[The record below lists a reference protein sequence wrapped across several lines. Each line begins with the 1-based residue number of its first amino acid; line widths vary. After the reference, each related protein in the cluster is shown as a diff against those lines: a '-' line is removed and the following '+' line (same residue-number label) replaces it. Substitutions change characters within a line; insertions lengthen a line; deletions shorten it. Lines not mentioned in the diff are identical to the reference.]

1 MNSYSMKKA
10 VLSWLFAMLC
20 FSLIAQHSMR
30 LFGYVTDMNH
40 RPIELATVYL
50 QGTSVST
57 STTSKGF
64 YELTFLA
71 KDTAN
76 LIVTCVGYQPVT
88 KKIPVGISVAQLN
101 VMLGSSIHQLKD
113 VEVRAHRI
121 QTTTFEPLDSKQVRL
136 LPDASGGNIESL
148 ISTLPGVHSNNELS
162 SQYSVRGGSYDENSV
177 YVNGIEVYRPLLIRS
192 GQQEGLSFI
201 NPDMVDQVEF
211 SAGGFAPKYGDKM
224 SSALSITYKRPTAFE
239 GSVSASLLGATVY
252 VGSSNKKFTQLQ
264 GIRYKTNAYL
274 LGTLPTK
281 GHYNPAFFDYQTFET
296 YQLSPKVGLSFLG
309 NLSQNKYQFFPQE
322 QQTSFGTLQMPL
334 QLHAY
339 FNGQEKDLF
348 TTSFG
353 AFTFSYKPIHD
364 LTLNFVASAF
374 NTNESET
381 YDIVGQYW
389 LYALAADGTG
399 KATPEST
406 LGIGTYNQ
414 HARDYLN
421 ATVAN
426 VSQTGTYKIDHH
438 LLEWSFGV
446 QREAVTNQMKEWEYR
461 DSAGYSLPYNPSYI
475 QLYSNLAANLS
486 LYSTRFIGYFQDT
499 YKYRNNAGLWVF
511 TGGFRS
517 NYWTYNREWLIS
529 PRIAIAFAPQSSN
542 FVFRFATGVY
552 YQASFFKDVRD
563 TFTVNGNTM
572 AQLNRNI
579 KAQRSLQFVLG
590 GDYHFMQWDR
600 PFKFT
605 AEMYYKPEDRVIPY
619 VVDNVNVTYFGG
631 NTAKAYAAGL
641 DMKLFGEFVPGTDS
655 WISLSLMQSQEKLL
669 KGVDNNGTPI
679 YTNYLAR
686 PNDQRYSVSMF
697 FQDFVPSYPRIKV
710 NLKLIWADGLPVSPP
725 HNPYVAP
732 FRTPPYQR
740 VDIGAA
746 FALIDKDHRPN
757 AEIWRFVKAAWIN
770 VDVFNLLD
778 IYNVNS
784 FFWVTDIYNRQYPI
798 PNYLT
803 GRLLNVKF
811 SVDF

>member
-1 MNSYSMKKA
+1 MKKMA
-10 VLSWLFAMLC
+10 LSMLFVMLC
-20 FSLIAQHSMR
+20 FCAIAQHKMR
-30 LFGYVTDMNH
+30 LFGYVTDMDH
-40 RPIELATVYL
+40 RPIELATVFL
-50 QGTSVST
+50 QGTSVATST
-57 STTSKGF
+57 SSKGF
-64 YELTFLA
+64 FELTFFA
-71 KDTAN
+71 NDTIK
-76 LIVTCVGYQPVT
+76 LVVFCVGYQSVI
-88 KKIPVGISVAQLN
+88 KKIPIGMSAAQLN
-101 VMLGSSIHQLKD
+101 VMLFSSIHQLKD
-113 VEVRAHRI
+113 VEVRAQRI
-121 QTTTFEPLDSKQVRL
+121 QTTTIEPLNAKQMRL

-148 ISTLPGVHSNNELS
+148 LSTLPGVHSNNELS

-177 YVNGIEVYRPLLIRS
+177 YVNGIEVYRPLLIRA

-201 NPDMVDQVEF
+201 NPDMVDQVDF

-239 GSVSASLLGATVY
+239 GSVSTSLLGATAY
-252 VGSSNKKFTQLQ
+252 VGSSNKKITQLQ

-281 GHYNPAFFDYQTFET
+281 GHYNPSFFDYQTYET
-296 YQLSPKVGLSFLG
+296 YQLSPKATVSFLG

-322 QQTSFGTLQMPL
+322 EQTSFGTLQMPL

-339 FNGQEKDLF
+339 FDGQEKDLF

-353 AFTFSYKPIHD
+353 AFTFSYKPIRN
-364 LTLNFVASAF
+364 LTMNLVTSAF

-389 LYALAADGTG
+389 LSQLAADGSG

-406 LGIGTYNQ
+406 LGVGTYQQ

-426 VSQTGTYKIDHH
+426 VSHTGSYTFDHH
-438 LLEWSFGV
+438 FLEWSLGV
-446 QREAVTNQMKEWEYR
+446 QREAVSNQMKEWEYR
-461 DSAGYSLPYNPSYI
+461 DSAGYSLPYNPSSI
-475 QLYSNLAANLS
+475 LLYSNLDADLS
-486 LYSTRFIGYFQDT
+486 LYSTRFLGYLQDT
-499 YKYRNNAGLWVF
+499 YKYRNQDGLWIF

-517 NYWTYNREWLIS
+517 NYWTFNREWLVS
-529 PRIAIAFAPQSSN
+529 PRLTIAFAPQSSN

-552 YQASFFKDVRD
+552 YQAPFFKDVRD
-563 TFTVNGNTM
+563 TVTVNGNTV
-572 AQLNRNI
+572 AQLNSHI
-579 KAQRSLQFVLG
+579 KAQRSLHFVLG
-590 GDYHFMQWDR
+590 GDYHFVQWDR
-600 PFKFT
+600 PFKFS
-605 AEMYYKPEDRVIPY
+605 AECYYKPADRVIPY
-619 VVDNVNVTYFGG
+619 VVDNVNITYFGG
-631 NTAKAYAAGL
+631 NSAKAYAAGL

-669 KGVDNNGTPI
+669 KGVDSNGNPI
-679 YTNYLAR
+679 YTNYIAR

-725 HNPYVAP
+725 NNPYVAP

-746 FALIDKDHRPN
+746 FALINKDHRPN
-757 AEIWRFVKAAWIN
+757 SEIWRFVKAAWIN

-784 FFWVTDIYNRQYPI
+784 FFWVTDIYNRQYPV